1 LKSKLVIKV
10 TLKNIIIPS
19 ADSLFFFLVED
30 DDSGD
35 DDDYL
40 SRNAI
45 KRTSQQI
52 VDAKTKKNK
61 PRPKKKNKK

>member
-1 LKSKLVIKV
+1 M
-10 TLKNIIIPS
+10 TEYF
-19 ADSLFFFLVED
+19 FFFLFPWVMILNKYFVFLSIED

-35 DDDYL
+35 EDDYL

-52 VDAKTKKNK
+52 VDAKNKKNK
-61 PRPKKKNKK
+61 PRQKKNKKK

>member
-1 LKSKLVIKV
+1 MILNKYFV
-10 TLKNIIIPS
+10 
-19 ADSLFFFLVED
+19 FLSIED

-35 DDDYL
+35 EDDYL

-52 VDAKTKKNK
+52 VDAKNKKNK
-61 PRPKKKNKK
+61 PRQKKNKKK